1 MYHDAWSR
9 FRLEHP
15 YVGSSACMTP
25 IASSSGPMYVV
36 LMSTHH
42 GWESEIAEL
51 EGLLS
56 QVIALEACDAFK
68 LGVPLPEVHDQGADT
83 VVGMGK
89 VGFLDKRTAIS
100 PGQL

>member
-1 MYHDAWSR
+1 
-9 FRLEHP
+9 
-15 YVGSSACMTP
+15 
-25 IASSSGPMYVV
+25 MYVEA
-36 LMSTHH
+36 MNTRH

-68 LGVPLPEVHDQGADT
+68 LGTSLPEVHDQGADA

-89 VGFLDKRTAIS
+89 VGFLDEGRALVTGEAERVRDV
-100 PGQL
+100 